1 MNRRFFLLTGAVA
14 MVQPGVAD
22 MPYGPAQAP
31 GAPYTRSG
39 DPAFDAWAQ
48 AFAAKA
54 LAVGIPEATLRRE
67 FADLRPDLSIVNAD
81 RGQPELVRSVGD
93 YMSRAVSDLKI
104 QQGRARMSELS
115 SWLNRCEQRYGVPAS
130 ILVGVWGMESAYG
143 AIQGDNDVVRS
154 LATLAYEGR
163 RRAWAETQLVAAL
176 RILAEGRIPRGRL
189 KGSWAG
195 AMGQTQFIPQTYL
208 DTAVDGDEDGRRDIW
223 GSPQDA
229 LASAANLLA
238 KAGWR
243 RGESWAREVILP
255 RGFDYSLAEGPRYPV
270 SGWLEMGVRAAGNR
284 SWSAADSAAEAQ
296 LILPA
301 GASGP
306 AFLALPNHFVIRAYN
321 NSTSYALAVGLLAD
335 GVAGRPGLV
344 AQWPVE
350 APMTLADRRG
360 AQEALNRLGYPVGEP
375 DGVIGTKTRAAVR
388 AWQKATGITADGHLT
403 LELSRRLQAQVASA
417 PSGR

>member
-14 MVQPGVAD
+14 MVQPGVAN
-22 MPYGPAQAP
+22 MPYGPAPAP

-39 DPAFDAWAQ
+39 DLAFDAWSQ

-54 LAVGIPEATLRRE
+54 LAAGIPEATLRRE
-67 FADLRPDLSIVNAD
+67 MADLRPDLSIVNAD

-115 SWLNRCEQRYGVPAS
+115 PWLNRCEQRYGVPAS

-163 RRAWAETQLVAAL
+163 RRAWAETQLIAAL
-176 RILAEGRIPRGRL
+176 RILADGRIPRARL

-223 GSPQDA
+223 GSPADA

-243 RGESWAREVILP
+243 RGEGWAREVVLP

-270 SGWLEMGVRAAGNR
+270 SGWLEMDVRAADGR
-284 SWSAADSAAEAQ
+284 PWSAADRAAEAQ

-301 GASGP
+301 GAKGP

-335 GVAGRPGLV
+335 AVASRPRLV

-403 LELSRRLQAQVASA
+403 LDLSRRLQAQAAAA
-417 PSGR
+417 PSGQ